1 MSLAKL
7 VGLQMF
13 YEFGEDRELP
23 VLVLSNSLGTN
34 LSMWEP
40 QLAAFQQHFRVLRY
54 DARGHGRS
62 ETTPGPYSIEQLG
75 RDVLALLDALGVAKA
90 AFCGLSM
97 GGMVGQWLGVHA
109 PERLDKLVLC
119 NTAAKIGTAEG
130 WNERIAQVSAE
141 GMQGIIPGVLERWY
155 TPEFRSSSPEAV
167 RVTQRMLET
176 SDPVGY
182 AACCAAI
189 RDMDLRD
196 SVREI
201 RVPTLVVAGS
211 MDPVT
216 PPADG
221 RFLVERI
228 VGAEYLELAAA
239 HLSNVEA
246 ATVFTPQVLQF
257 LTA

>member
-7 VGLQMF
+7 AAVQMF
-13 YEFGEDRELP
+13 YEFDEDRDLP

-34 LSMWEP
+34 HSMWDL

-54 DARGHGRS
+54 DGRGHGRS
-62 ETTPGPYSIEQLG
+62 ETTLGPYSMEQLG

-90 AFCGLSM
+90 AFCGLSL

-109 PERLDKLVLC
+109 PERLDRLVLC

-155 TPEFRSSSPEAV
+155 TTEFRAASAEVV

-176 SDPVGY
+176 SNPAGY

-196 SVREI
+196 RVREI

-216 PPADG
+216 PPAEG
-221 RFLVERI
+221 RFLVEKI
-228 VGAEYLELAAA
+228 VGAEYLELDAA
-239 HLSNVEA
+239 HLSNVETA
-246 ATVFTPQVLQF
+246 AVFTPQVLRF